1 MVTTVLLVTAE
12 VVTGKLTEV
21 CPAGTVT
28 APGGRAVVLLVDNV
42 TDVPPAGAGV
52 FSKTVPVEF
61 VPPVTVLG
69 LNETDWRIEGAFG
82 SG

>member
-1 MVTTVLLVTAE
+1 MLTTMLVVTAD
-12 VVTGKLTEV
+12 VVTVKFTEV
-21 CPAGTVT
+21 CPAGMVI

-52 FSKTVPVEF
+52 FKRTVPVTLL
-61 VPPVTVLG
+61 PPVTVLG